1 MWLMKRRGLLIQT
14 LILFSIAMLTPAC
27 EVVPVVAA
35 VPAPVSLPTG
45 TPTRVSV
52 VAPMPLPVMVT
63 AANFKPEAAL
73 MTYPA
78 WTRRVVCE
86 SNAAYSQNPLPG
98 KMIRFQT
105 PIDINPNGLPQVL
118 DAIKNYEAMTSG
130 AVTFRI
136 VNSDPTVGI
145 VVVEGDALT
154 RDGQPGCGHVTHQR
168 DPKSGFTFNV
178 TNDGTINSRLY
189 VHLGS
194 SACNHTREGFQP
206 QSIAEHELGHALGL
220 GTHFAGFTGI
230 EGLTLELLVTV
241 MALYRTSPGTDIS
254 QMCAAG

>member
-1 MWLMKRRGLLIQT
+1 MWLMKRRGLLVQT
-14 LILFSIAMLTPAC
+14 LILFSIAMLAPAC

-35 VPAPVSLPTG
+35 VPASKSLPIG
-45 TPTRVSV
+45 TPTRASV
-52 VAPMPLPVMVT
+52 VAPTPLPVMVT

-98 KMIRFQT
+98 KTIHFQT
-105 PIDINPNGLPQVL
+105 PVDINPNGVPQVL

-136 VNSDPTVGI
+136 VNSDPGVGI
-145 VVVEGDALT
+145 VVVEGDALN
-154 RDGQPGCGHVTHQR
+154 REGLPGCGHVTHQR

-178 TNDGTINSRLY
+178 KNNGTITRGCTFILVRACAITRARVSSRNPSPNTNW
-189 VHLGS
+189 G
-194 SACNHTREGFQP
+194 TRWDWERILP
-206 QSIAEHELGHALGL
+206 V
-220 GTHFAGFTGI
+220 
-230 EGLTLELLVTV
+230 LL
-241 MALYRTSPGTDIS
+241 ASKD
-254 QMCAAG
+254 